1 MILIGFVPNSIIF
14 YSMLE
19 RLSKRRNLVNG
30 GWDINEVMAK
40 KLVGLCF
47 EVEKVEEMEELL
59 AERCKIA
66 KDKEIQGH

>member
-1 MILIGFVPNSIIF
+1 
-14 YSMLE
+14 MLE